1 MNPSDEKPI
10 VLLVDDEP
18 ANLAILVEA
27 LQNRCDLIVARN
39 GRAALDRA
47 GGVKRPD
54 LILMDIQMP
63 VMSGYEACEA
73 LKRNPKT
80 ASIPVIFITVL
91 GDEEDETRGF
101 ELGAVDYITKPF
113 SPGVVCARVQTQLE
127 LKKHRDHLEA
137 LAEAR
142 AQQLIHA
149 ERLATLGSLS
159 AGIVHEINNPLSYVS
174 LSAELLQHEFDGI
187 FPLLIQAVEGYPEKT
202 ETIMAF
208 LRNAQNYMSS
218 MTEGIGRVLSIMKSM
233 KDFSRRDMEEKK
245 QCSIT
250 ECIDNALRL
259 CHNELKYYMDVDVNL
274 PDSLPPFAGIS
285 RQIEQVFIN
294 LFHNAAQALE
304 PQQKTKRGQLRI
316 CADADGQYIRV
327 TVEDNGP
334 GIPADHLES
343 IWEAFF
349 TTKPPEQGTGLGL
362 SISRG
367 IIQDHIGHI
376 RAENREEGGARFI
389 IELPAV
395 TSGSPS

>member
-1 MNPSDEKPI
+1 MNPAEDKPI

-18 ANLAILVEA
+18 ANLAILIETLQDACELIIAKNGKDA
-27 LQNRCDLIVARN
+27 LE
-39 GRAALDRA
+39 RA
-47 GGVKRPD
+47 GGAKRPD

-73 LKRNPKT
+73 LKQNPKT
-80 ASIPVIFITVL
+80 AAIPVIFITVL
-91 GDEEDETRGF
+91 SDEEDEARGF

-113 SPGVVCARVQTQLE
+113 SPGIVRARVQTQLE

-137 LAEAR
+137 LADAR

-174 LSAELLQHEFDGI
+174 LSAEMIQREFDSI
-187 FPLLIQAVEGYPEKT
+187 FPFLMQAVEGRADDT
-202 ETIMAF
+202 QTMMTF
-208 LRNAQNYMSS
+208 LGNAQNYMNS
-218 MTEGIGRVLSIMKSM
+218 MTEGIGRVTSIMKSM
-233 KDFSRRDMEEKK
+233 KNFSRRDADEKK
-245 QCSIT
+245 TCSIA
-250 ECIDNALRL
+250 ECIENALKL
-259 CHNELKYYMDVDVNL
+259 CHNELKYHMDVEVVL

-294 LFHNAAQALE
+294 LFHNAAQAME
-304 PQQKTKRGQLRI
+304 PQRKTKRGMLRI
-316 CADADGQYIRV
+316 RGEADEQYVRV
-327 TVEDNGP
+327 IVEDNGP
-334 GIPADHLES
+334 GIPPDHLEN

-362 SISRG
+362 SITKG
-367 IIQDHIGHI
+367 IIQDHVGHI
-376 RAENREEGGARFI
+376 RVENRPEGGARFI

-395 TSGSPS
+395 YPA